1 MAIQTR
7 TVLKTYFNTGDKPTE
22 TQFVDLIDS
31 SLNLTDGGTL
41 TGVLSS
47 SLVSSDYSL
56 IAHSASFNHVKVK
69 GSISASNVHI
79 DADTLFIGGTSFSK
93 SNLDDLKAGRSIAA
107 TETVEGISLKKSF
120 KNSADS
126 TTFIRMSDSGK
137 AWHYVGNKPI
147 LKLAYAADV
156 GIINVGENIGAGF
169 VSLDSA
175 TKLSA
180 GAGNPNIIETT
191 FTIPNNMNYQLIG
204 PEVSVS
210 SSISVGEGSL
220 LYITQP

>member
-31 SLNLTDGGTL
+31 NLNLTDGGTL

-47 SLVSSDYSL
+47 SLVSSDFAL
-56 IAHSASFNHVKVK
+56 IAHSASFNHLDVK
-69 GSISASNVHI
+69 GSITASNVHL
-79 DADTLFIGGTSFSK
+79 DAETLFIGGTSFSK

-107 TETVEGISLKKSF
+107 DEVVDGVTLKKSF

-147 LKLAYAADV
+147 FKLAYAADV
-156 GIINVGENIGAGF
+156 GVINIGETTTT
-169 VSLDSA
+169 VNLDGA

-180 GAGNPNIIETT
+180 GAGNPNTITTT
-191 FTIPNNMNYQLIG
+191 FTIPDNMNYQLIG
-204 PEVSVS
+204 PEVSVNS
-210 SSISVGEGSL
+210 IISVGEGSL
-220 LYITQP
+220 LFITQP

>member
-1 MAIQTR
+1 
-7 TVLKTYFNTGDKPTE
+7 
-22 TQFVDLIDS
+22 
-31 SLNLTDGGTL
+31 
-41 TGVLSS
+41 
-47 SLVSSDYSL
+47 
-56 IAHSASFNHVKVK
+56 
-69 GSISASNVHI
+69 
-79 DADTLFIGGTSFSK
+79 
-93 SNLDDLKAGRSIAA
+93 
-107 TETVEGISLKKSF
+107 
-120 KNSADS
+120 
-126 TTFIRMSDSGK
+126 MSDSGK

-156 GIINVGENIGAGF
+156 GIINVGENIGTGF

-204 PEVSVS
+204 PKVSVS